1 MMPKGVEH
9 LGLDS
14 RPSTKAFEGGLRGND
29 DQTLRRLI
37 PPSAPSGFAFGDALD
52 GEGGLRALVEGKQM
66 LHPLSVGGEGGAA
79 VEAVHG
85 AV

>member
-1 MMPKGVEH
+1 MPKGIEH

-37 PPSAPSGFAFGDALD
+37 PPSAPSGFAFGDALVLWL
-52 GEGGLRALVEGKQM
+52 GPRVGK
-66 LHPLSVGGEGGAA
+66 SD
-79 VEAVHG
+79 EANRVDIRFLKTHSFTKCR
-85 AV
+85 VS